1 MTLQKLAMF
10 RLFTVIT
17 GLQELNFLSVLLS
30 EKYNYNNVFM
40 NLYYRTPII
49 YKIILLFEV
58 FTFDL

>member
-10 RLFTVIT
+10 RLFTVNT
-17 GLQELNFLSVLLS
+17 GLQELNFLSLLLS
-30 EKYNYNNVFM
+30 EKYNYNNVLM

-49 YKIILLFEV
+49 YKITLLFEV

>member
-10 RLFTVIT
+10 RLFTVNT
-17 GLQELNFLSVLLS
+17 GLQELNFLSLLLS

-40 NLYYRTPII
+40 NLYYRTLII
-49 YKIILLFEV
+49 YKITLLFEV

>member
-10 RLFTVIT
+10 RLFTVNT

>member
-10 RLFTVIT
+10 RLFTVNT
-17 GLQELNFLSVLLS
+17 GLQELNFLSLLLS

-49 YKIILLFEV
+49 YKITLLFEV

>member
-10 RLFTVIT
+10 RLFTVNT
-17 GLQELNFLSVLLS
+17 GLQELNFLSLLLS

-40 NLYYRTPII
+40 NLYYRTSII
-49 YKIILLFEV
+49 YKITLLFEV